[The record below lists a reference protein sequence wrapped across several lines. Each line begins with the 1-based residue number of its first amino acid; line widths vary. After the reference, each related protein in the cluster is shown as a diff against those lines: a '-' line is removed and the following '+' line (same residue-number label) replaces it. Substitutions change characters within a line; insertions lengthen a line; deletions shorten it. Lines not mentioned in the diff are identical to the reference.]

1 MKRPIDALRD
11 EEILAADVLM
21 LVDPDQPG
29 WQQLLWSAAI
39 DNDTANSATME
50 IVEIAVDSRDERQVE
65 AARARVRRLK
75 GSGHSG
81 S

>member
-1 MKRPIDALRD
+1 MNRPIDSRSD

-39 DNDTANSATME
+39 DDDAANSATME
-50 IVEIAVDSRDERQVE
+50 IIEIPVNSQDKEQVE
-65 AARARVRRLK
+65 VARERVNRLK
-75 GSGHSG
+75 GEPPQP
-81 S
+81 

>member
-1 MKRPIDALRD
+1 MNQPIDSRSD
-11 EEILAADVLM
+11 EELLAADVLL
-21 LVDPDQPG
+21 LVDPDEPG

-39 DNDTANSATME
+39 DDDAANSATME

-65 AARARVRRLK
+65 AAHARVSRLK
-75 GSGHSG
+75 GSGQSG